1 MAIKFPD
8 SITQNNS
15 NYITVSAIDGDVQGI
30 YFVDTIAERD
40 AVGNADIALD
50 NHRALGTVVF
60 VGTVGYIYEG
70 ANLTDI
76 EWADATNWI
85 TFGSSGGTFAT
96 LADTDVS
103 NLNAGD
109 TVVFDGTNLVSKDD
123 RLETTVTTDALT
135 NLDTFLIADYQS
147 AVYSYSLKGSHSR
160 AGQVIIDYDGVSTVE
175 VTDISTNPIGTDA
188 NPPEFEASVT
198 GTTLLLRL
206 VNGNGYIF
214 KAQATRI

>member
-30 YFVDTIAERD
+30 YFVDTIAERS
-40 AVGNADIALD
+40 AIGNANIALD

-70 ANLTDI
+70 TDLTDI
-76 EWADATNWI
+76 SWADTANWI
-85 TFGSSGGTFAT
+85 TFGSSGGSFET
-96 LADTDVS
+96 LTDTDTS

-109 TVVFDGTNLVSKDD
+109 TIVFNGTELVSKDD
-123 RLETTVTTDALT
+123 RLEATIVSDSAT

-160 AGQVIIDYDGVSTVE
+160 AGQIMLDYDGVSSVE
-175 VTDISTNPIGTDA
+175 ITDISTNPMGTDA
-188 NPPEFEASVT
+188 NPPEFGVSVS
-198 GTTLLLRL
+198 GLEIVLNV